1 MRTTEEAP
9 AHSGSDTAET
19 PPRRP
24 RTVLVMSPGLV
35 DDVFPPAVRAR
46 LEESADLLTPSVL
59 GEFASPEA
67 AEALASAE
75 VLLTGWG
82 CPRSTRRCWTVLP
95 GCAP

>member
-9 AHSGSDTAET
+9 AHSGYDTAET

-46 LEESADLLTPSVL
+46 LEESADLLTPSAIS
-59 GEFASPEA
+59 EFASPEA

-82 CPRSTRRCWTVLP
+82 CPPVDAALLDRAP